1 MSLISYVKTT
11 TNNRLLISQSHGDS
25 NWCTPCRGKL
35 DQHATRLPRLV
46 CVWPSTIHISCGPH
60 IATFRESPTDLDGS
74 HCSQEKWLPTQST
87 AHRLID
93 PRVHTQFLSKAKQWS
108 KCLKPSLCR
117 GQATRLIGPI
127 SPPCD
132 RYVQYMLVGAKPSVL
147 NRHRWGPLPL
157 RCRLSTYH
165 SLTFLTKCL
174 HFPPNDTTQSPV

>member
-1 MSLISYVKTT
+1 MTAINK
-11 TNNRLLISQSHGDS
+11 RLLISESRS
-25 NWCTPCRGKL
+25 NSNRCTSCRRKP
-35 DQHATRLPRLV
+35 DQHATRFSRLV
-46 CVWPSTIHISCGPH
+46 RVWPRTIRIPRGSHIE
-60 IATFRESPTDLDGS
+60 TLREPPTDLDGS